1 MSCFVHRCPVEDRRQ
16 PPVEAIDDLRGG
28 SREEVTGAR
37 NDHELASA
45 GQGMIPPKLLP
56 SGVPMVDE
64 RGAFVLDYDLATPM
78 MLVKLFPSGML
89 GLGLTALPAQVLA
102 EDALDIALKHRT
114 TAYDACYVAAA
125 SQLRLPL
132 ITADEK
138 LAAQLAKGS
147 YEVQWLGD
155 VKPVYP

>member
-1 MSCFVHRCPVEDRRQ
+1 MNPTPFRAVVD
-16 PPVEAIDDLRGG
+16 
-28 SREEVTGAR
+28 
-37 NDHELASA
+37 ASVA
-45 GQGMIPPKLLP
+45 
-56 SGVPMVDE
+56 
-64 RGAFVLDYDLATPM
+64 
-78 MLVKLFPSGML
+78 VKLFVPEALSAEAQAVFARFAAENGAEL
-89 GLGLTALPAQVLA
+89 IVPDFFFIECANVFWKWVQRSAYPAKVAREHLYDLTGLGLTALPAQVLA